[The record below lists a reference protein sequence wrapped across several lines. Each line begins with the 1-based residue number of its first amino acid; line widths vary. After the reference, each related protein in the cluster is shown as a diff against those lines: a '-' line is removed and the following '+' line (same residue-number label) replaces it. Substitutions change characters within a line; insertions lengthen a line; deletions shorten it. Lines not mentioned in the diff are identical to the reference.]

1 MSQISLQRVLLFVI
15 PKDTHK
21 ANQVPGTWHAVSQG
35 WWVFLK
41 PLTPGHHTVFYNIR
55 VTPTG
60 ALTSPGTTPHF
71 ADINYNLDVTK

>member
-1 MSQISLQRVLLFVI
+1 MILQCC
-15 PKDTHK
+15 
-21 ANQVPGTWHAVSQG
+21 QG

-41 PLTPGHHTVFYNIR
+41 PLSPGHHTVFYNIR